1 MLRMSGL
8 VALASYPKSGNTW
21 FRAFLTAILGNGAG
35 VDVNRLQVPSFGD
48 RVFYDRY
55 LGISSSLLT
64 VSELVRLRGAV
75 FAHAVRMS
83 GQPLIVKMHDAWS
96 GPDADSEPPLPA
108 HVISAVIYVVRDPRD
123 VAVSFASH
131 MEKPI
136 DEIIAMMSDAGFTL
150 QVTPGLRMRHLP
162 QHLSSWGRHVSSWL
176 ESGHPRVLVVRYED
190 LTEDPAKVFGNAMRF
205 LGIPVAPE
213 ALSAA
218 IVASSFTEL
227 ARQESQFGFRE
238 RPTGASAFFRQ
249 GKANAWR
256 DALSPQQAARIEQD
270 HGDVMARL
278 GYQ

>member
-1 MLRMSGL
+1 MRGL

-21 FRAFLTAILGNGAG
+21 FRAFLTGIFGNGTG
-35 VDVNRLQVPSFGD
+35 VDVNRLHVPSFGD

-55 LGISSSLLT
+55 LGLSSSLLT
-64 VSELVRLRGAV
+64 VAELVRLRGAV

-83 GQPLIVKMHDAWS
+83 EQQLIVKMHDAWS

-108 HVISAVIYVVRDPRD
+108 HVISAAIYVVRDPRD

-136 DEIIAMMSDAGFTL
+136 DETIAMMSEVGFTMH
-150 QVTPGLRMRHLP
+150 VTPGLRMRHLP
-162 QHLSSWGRHVSSWL
+162 QHLSSWGHHVSSWL
-176 ESGHPRVLVVRYED
+176 GSGHPRLLVVRYED
-190 LTEDPAKVFGNAMRF
+190 LTENPAKVFGDAMRF
-205 LGIPVAPE
+205 LGVSVTPE

-218 IVASSFTEL
+218 IAASSFTEL

-238 RPTGASAFFRQ
+238 RPMGASAFFRQ
-249 GKANAWR
+249 GKANAWQ
-256 DALSPQQAARIEQD
+256 DVLSPEQAARIVED
-270 HGDVMARL
+270 HGDVMARV